1 MEEKRIIMA
10 FEKTLDLMRLAEM
23 AAARHK
29 GVSLVEVSAEFGVNL
44 RTAQRMIRGLEEA
57 FPSVEFSTD
66 QDRRRWWKLND
77 ARVLGM
83 VGIRD
88 SELAALDMSI
98 RRAEREGAAKDV
110 ATLISLRDRLLAT
123 MPASHAR
130 RAEVDA
136 EAMLEAQG
144 YACRPGPRV
153 QVAPNILGAI
163 AVAIKA
169 PFSLTIGYRGARDDV
184 ALDRVVEP
192 YGMLLGIRQYLI
204 ARDIGNGREFR
215 RFRLDRITGAKI
227 TGQSFARDT
236 DFNLDAYAAQSFGSY
251 HSDQEYQPVIW
262 RFSPNAADAAREF
275 AFHPNQVVTEESD
288 GALCVAFTASGWVEM
303 AWHLYQWGDQVEVIA
318 PAELRDMVWGHQR
331 TDVGVLP

>member
-1 MEEKRIIMA
+1 MA

-29 GVSLVEVSAEFGVNL
+29 GVCLVEVSAEFGVNL

-153 QVAPNILGAI
+153 QVEPLILGAI

-169 PFSLTIGYRGARDDV
+169 PFSLTIAYRGANDNS
-184 ALDRVVEP
+184 AQDRVLEP

-204 ARDIGNGREFR
+204 ARDLGKGRAFR
-215 RFRLDRITGAKI
+215 RFRLDRITSAKI
-227 TGQSFARDT
+227 TGQSFARDP
-236 DFNLDAYAAQSFGSY
+236 DFDLDAYAAQSFGSY
-251 HSDQEYQPVIW
+251 HSDLEYQPVVW
-262 RFSPNAADAAREF
+262 RFAPSAAAAAREF
-275 AFHPNQVVTEESD
+275 AFHPNQVVTDEPD
-288 GALCVAFTASGWVEM
+288 GGLRVAFTASGWVEM
-303 AWHLYQWGDQVEVIA
+303 AWHLYKWGDKVEVIA
-318 PAELRDMVWGHQR
+318 PVELRDMVKGHQR
-331 TDVGVLP
+331 GDVGVLP